1 MAESEFILVQSQP
14 KLPDSLAPIL
24 CEDGESKIRVNK
36 MFNQWPF
43 LDMSERAKT
52 DLKAKTLRFQ
62 GS

>member
-24 CEDGESKIRVNK
+24 CDDGESKTRVNK
-36 MFNQWPF
+36 MFTQWPY

-52 DLKAKTLRFQ
+52 DLKSTTLRY
-62 GS
+62 